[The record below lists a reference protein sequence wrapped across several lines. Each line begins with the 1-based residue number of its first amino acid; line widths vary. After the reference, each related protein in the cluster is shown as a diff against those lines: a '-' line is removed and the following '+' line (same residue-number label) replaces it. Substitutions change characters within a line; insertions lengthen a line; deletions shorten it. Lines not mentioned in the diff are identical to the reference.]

1 MLKNII
7 IFIIFIVI
15 STILVIIFNPRLEK
29 SVSFSSSKNL
39 SVDAQNN
46 INTKE
51 IHLNA
56 KNNIT
61 QENTHNVQPVENTK
75 QSVAQNTVE
84 SVNNLVSREEYMQQ
98 MKERA
103 KRKYEEF
110 LALKAQE
117 EKEKTVVKTEPAKK
131 EEPKTQPQQ
140 KTIGFEIFDPEPQK
154 TVSKPAAKQNTKP
167 KQQTTV
173 PAKQQQKPVQTG
185 VKKQQTT
192 PSERTKTA
200 QEQSISL
207 EKWRNQ
213 INSKIISSA
222 SMQMPNTIPT
232 GTKYSYSFYVDKNKN
247 ISDVQVS
254 VVNNSSNQ
262 AAKSGINTIKNCIK
276 IYEKN
281 SILQFPA
288 DVSISKAKVAAY
300 ITITR

>member
-1 MLKNII
+1 MLKNIV

-46 INTKE
+46 INTQE
-51 IHLNA
+51 IHLTA
-56 KNNIT
+56 KNNVT
-61 QENTHNVQPVENTK
+61 QEHTHNVHPVDNTK
-75 QSVAQNTVE
+75 QSAGQN
-84 SVNNLVSREEYMQQ
+84 
-98 MKERA
+98 
-103 KRKYEEF
+103 
-110 LALKAQE
+110 
-117 EKEKTVVKTEPAKK
+117 TVVKTEPAKK

-167 KQQTTV
+167 KQQTKV
-173 PAKQQQKPVQTG
+173 PAKQQKKPVQTG

-192 PSERTKTA
+192 PSEQTKTA

-232 GTKYSYSFYVDKNKN
+232 GTKYSYSFYVDKNKH

-262 AAKSGINTIKNCIK
+262 AAKSGINTIKNSDVLISGGGSLLQDSTSLKSLFYYLFVIFLAEHYKKKVIIFAQGIGPIK
-276 IYEKN
+276 N
-281 SILQFPA
+281 PA
-288 DVSISKAKVAAY
+288 GRFFTKKLLKKSDGI
-300 ITITR
+300 